1 MKRFSTLVATAALVL
16 LPLAVSAQQ
25 KNTIKIGQTMP
36 YSGPAS
42 AYGAIGKS
50 STAYFA
56 MVNERGGVNG
66 RKIELIS
73 LDDGYSPPKT
83 VEQTRKL
90 VENEEVLLLFS
101 TLGSATNAAIQKYVN
116 AKKVP
121 HLFIAA
127 GTSNWGQP
135 DKFPWSMGW
144 QPNYR
149 SEGRVYAQHVLQ
161 SVKSPKIA
169 ILYQND
175 DFGRELVSGLMEGL
189 GNDAKSMVVMQ
200 KSYETTDPT
209 IDSQMISLAGSG
221 ANVFLNATTP
231 KFGAQAI
238 RKANEIGW
246 NPSVHLLSQIAS
258 SVGSTLKPA
267 GLDKSKGV
275 ISAAFLK
282 DISDP
287 QWKDDKEVA
296 QWHAWMDKYQP
307 GVDKNDFSNVYGY
320 AITATLVKVLEQ
332 AGNDLTRDNI
342 MAQAAKLKDVH
353 VPMLLPGIVLNTSAK
368 DFFPLEQMQLQRF
381 NGERWEL
388 FGKVIDGHMK
398 AGL

>member
-1 MKRFSTLVATAALVL
+1 MKRISSFVAAAALVL
-16 LPLAVSAQQ
+16 LPLVTSAQD
-25 KNTIKIGQTMP
+25 KSTIKIGQTMP
-36 YSGPAS
+36 YSGPGS
-42 AYGAIGKS
+42 AYGAVGKS
-50 STAYFA
+50 AAAYFA
-56 MVNERGGVNG
+56 MINERGGVNG
-66 RKIELIS
+66 RKLELIS

-101 TLGSATNAAIQKYVN
+101 NLGSATNAAIQKYVN

-149 SEGRVYAQHVLQ
+149 SEGRVYGKYVLET
-161 SVKSPKIA
+161 VKAPKIA

-189 GNDAKSMVVMQ
+189 GSDAKSMVVLQ

-231 KFGAQAI
+231 KFAAQAI
-238 RKANEIGW
+238 RKVSELGW
-246 NPSVHLLSQIAS
+246 KPSVHLLSQIGS
-258 SVGSTLKPA
+258 SVGASLRPA

-282 DISDP
+282 DVADP

-296 QWHAWMDKYQP
+296 QWIAWMDKYQP

-320 AITATLVKVLEQ
+320 AIAATLIKVLEQ
-332 AGNDLTRDNI
+332 AGTDLSRENI
-342 MAQAAKLKDVH
+342 MAQAAKLNNVR
-353 VPMLLPGIVLNTSAK
+353 VPMLLPGISLNTSAK
-368 DFFPLEQMQLQRF
+368 DFFPLEQLQLQRF

-388 FGKVIDGHMK
+388 FGQVIDGHQ
-398 AGL
+398 

>member
-1 MKRFSTLVATAALVL
+1 MKRISSLVAAAALVL
-16 LPLAVSAQQ
+16 LPPVTSAQV
-25 KNTIKIGQTMP
+25 KGTIKIGQTMP
-36 YSGPAS
+36 YSGPGS

-50 STAYFA
+50 AAAYFA
-56 MVNERGGVNG
+56 MINERGGVNG
-66 RKIELIS
+66 RKLELIS

-83 VEQTRKL
+83 AEQTRKL

-101 TLGSATNAAIQKYVN
+101 NLGSATNAAIQKYVN

-135 DKFPWSMGW
+135 EKFPWSMGW

-149 SEGRVYAQHVLQ
+149 SEGRVYGKYVLQ
-161 SVKSPKIA
+161 TVKAPKVA

-189 GNDAKSMVVMQ
+189 GSDAKSMVVLQ
-200 KSYETTDPT
+200 KSYEITDPT

-231 KFGAQAI
+231 KFAAQAI
-238 RKANEIGW
+238 RKVSELGW
-246 NPSVHLLSQIAS
+246 KPSVHLLSQIGS
-258 SVGSTLKPA
+258 SVGASLRPA

-282 DISDP
+282 DVADP

-296 QWHAWMDKYQP
+296 QWNAWMDKYQP
-307 GVDKNDFSNVYGY
+307 SADKNDFSNVYAY
-320 AITATLVKVLEQ
+320 AISATMIRVLEQ
-332 AGNDLTRDNI
+332 AGNDLSRENI
-342 MAQAAKLKDVH
+342 MAQAASLNNVH
-353 VPMLLPGIVLNTSAK
+353 VPMLLPGISLNTSAK

-388 FGKVIDGHMK
+388 FGQVIDGHQ
-398 AGL
+398 

>member
-1 MKRFSTLVATAALVL
+1 MNRMSHLVATTALLL
-16 LPLAVSAQQ
+16 LPLAVPAQQ
-25 KNTIKIGQTMP
+25 RSTIKIGQTMA

-42 AYGAIGKS
+42 AYGSIGKAS
-50 STAYFA
+50 AAFFT
-56 MVNERGGVNG
+56 MVNDRGGVGG
-66 RKIELIS
+66 RKIEFLS

-101 TLGSATNAAIQKYVN
+101 PLGSATNAAIQRYVN

-149 SEGRVYAQHVLQ
+149 SEGRVYARHVLQ
-161 SVKSPKIA
+161 SIKAPKIA

-175 DFGRELVSGLMEGL
+175 DFGRELVSGLTEGL
-189 GNDAKSMVVMQ
+189 GNDAKSMIVMQ

-231 KFGAQAI
+231 KFAAQAI
-238 RKANEIGW
+238 RKANELKW
-246 NPSVHLLSQIAS
+246 SPSVHLLSQISS

-296 QWHAWMDKYQP
+296 EWHAWMDKYLP
-307 GVDKNDFSNVYGY
+307 GSDKNDFHNVYGY
-320 AITATLVKVLEQ
+320 AISYTLMKVLEQ
-332 AGNDLTRDNI
+332 AGSDLSRDNV
-342 MAQAAKLKDVH
+342 MGQAVKLKNVRI
-353 VPMLLPGIVLNTSAK
+353 PMLLPGIVLNTSPK

-388 FGKVIDGHMK
+388 FGNVIDGHM
-398 AGL
+398 

>member
-1 MKRFSTLVATAALVL
+1 MKRISSFVAAAALVL
-16 LPLAVSAQQ
+16 LPLVTSAQD
-25 KNTIKIGQTMP
+25 KSTIRIGQTMP
-36 YSGPAS
+36 YSGPGS
-42 AYGAIGKS
+42 AYGAVGKS
-50 STAYFA
+50 AAAYFA
-56 MVNERGGVNG
+56 MINERGGVNG
-66 RKIELIS
+66 RKLELIS

-101 TLGSATNAAIQKYVN
+101 NLGSATNAAIQRYVN

-149 SEGRVYAQHVLQ
+149 SEGRVYGKYVLET
-161 SVKSPKIA
+161 VKAPKIA

-175 DFGRELVSGLMEGL
+175 DFGRELVSGLLEGL
-189 GNDAKSMVVMQ
+189 GSDAKSMVMLQ

-231 KFGAQAI
+231 KFAAQAI
-238 RKANEIGW
+238 RKVSELGW
-246 NPSVHLLSQIAS
+246 KPSVHLLSQIGS
-258 SVGSTLKPA
+258 SVGASLRPA

-282 DISDP
+282 DVADP

-296 QWHAWMDKYQP
+296 QWIAWMDKYQP

-320 AITATLVKVLEQ
+320 AIAATLIKVLEQ
-332 AGNDLTRDNI
+332 AGNDLSRENI
-342 MAQAAKLKDVH
+342 MAQAAKLNNVR
-353 VPMLLPGIVLNTSAK
+353 VPMLLPGISLNTSAK

-388 FGKVIDGHMK
+388 FGQVIDGHQ
-398 AGL
+398 

>member
-1 MKRFSTLVATAALVL
+1 MKRISSFVAAAALVL
-16 LPLAVSAQQ
+16 LPLVTSAQD
-25 KNTIKIGQTMP
+25 KSTIRIGQTMP
-36 YSGPAS
+36 YSGPGS
-42 AYGAIGKS
+42 AYGAVGKS
-50 STAYFA
+50 AAAYFA
-56 MVNERGGVNG
+56 MINERGGVNG
-66 RKIELIS
+66 RKLELIS

-101 TLGSATNAAIQKYVN
+101 NLGSATNAAIQRYVN

-149 SEGRVYAQHVLQ
+149 SEGRVYGKYVLET
-161 SVKSPKIA
+161 VKAPKIA

-175 DFGRELVSGLMEGL
+175 DFGRELVSGLLEGL
-189 GNDAKSMVVMQ
+189 GSDAKSMVMLQ

-231 KFGAQAI
+231 KFAAQAI
-238 RKANEIGW
+238 RKVSELGW
-246 NPSVHLLSQIAS
+246 KPSVHLLSQIGS
-258 SVGSTLKPA
+258 SVGASLRPA

-282 DISDP
+282 DVADP
-287 QWKDDKEVA
+287 QWTDDKEVA
-296 QWHAWMDKYQP
+296 QWIAWMDKYQP

-320 AITATLVKVLEQ
+320 AIAATLIKVLEQ
-332 AGNDLTRDNI
+332 AGNDLSRENI
-342 MAQAAKLKDVH
+342 MAQAAKLNNVR
-353 VPMLLPGIVLNTSAK
+353 VPMLLPGISLNTSAK

-388 FGKVIDGHMK
+388 FGQVIDGHQ
-398 AGL
+398 

>member
-1 MKRFSTLVATAALVL
+1 MKRISSFVAAAALVL
-16 LPLAVSAQQ
+16 LPLVTSAQD
-25 KNTIKIGQTMP
+25 KSTIKIGQTMP
-36 YSGPAS
+36 YSGPGS
-42 AYGAIGKS
+42 AYGAVGKS
-50 STAYFA
+50 AAAYFA
-56 MVNERGGVNG
+56 MINERGGVNG
-66 RKIELIS
+66 RKLELIS

-101 TLGSATNAAIQKYVN
+101 NLGSATNAAIQKYVN

-149 SEGRVYAQHVLQ
+149 SEGRVYGKYVLQ
-161 SVKSPKIA
+161 TVKAPKVA

-189 GNDAKSMVVMQ
+189 GSDAKSMVVLQ

-231 KFGAQAI
+231 KFAAQAI
-238 RKANEIGW
+238 RKVSELGW
-246 NPSVHLLSQIAS
+246 KPSVHLLSQIGS
-258 SVGSTLKPA
+258 SVGASLKPA
-267 GLDKSKGV
+267 GLDKSKDV

-282 DISDP
+282 DVSDP

-296 QWHAWMDKYQP
+296 DWIAWMDKYQP

-320 AITATLVKVLEQ
+320 AIAATLIKVLEQ
-332 AGNDLTRDNI
+332 AGNDLSRENI
-342 MAQAAKLKDVH
+342 MAQAAKLNNVH
-353 VPMLLPGIVLNTSAK
+353 VPMLLPGISLNTSAK

-388 FGKVIDGHMK
+388 FGQVIDGHQ
-398 AGL
+398 

>member
-1 MKRFSTLVATAALVL
+1 MKRISSFVAAAALVL
-16 LPLAVSAQQ
+16 LPLVTSAQD
-25 KNTIKIGQTMP
+25 KSTIKIGQTMP
-36 YSGPAS
+36 YSGPGS
-42 AYGAIGKS
+42 AYGAVGKS
-50 STAYFA
+50 AAAYFA
-56 MVNERGGVNG
+56 MINERGGVNG
-66 RKIELIS
+66 RKLELIS

-101 TLGSATNAAIQKYVN
+101 NLGSATNAAIQKYVN

-149 SEGRVYAQHVLQ
+149 SEGRVYGKYVLQ
-161 SVKSPKIA
+161 TVKAPKVA

-189 GNDAKSMVVMQ
+189 GSDAKSMVVLQ

-231 KFGAQAI
+231 KFAAQAI
-238 RKANEIGW
+238 RKVSELGW
-246 NPSVHLLSQIAS
+246 KPSVHLLSQIGS
-258 SVGSTLKPA
+258 SVGASLRPA

-282 DISDP
+282 DVADP

-296 QWHAWMDKYQP
+296 QWIAWMDKYQP

-320 AITATLVKVLEQ
+320 AIAATLIKVLEQ
-332 AGNDLTRDNI
+332 AGTDLSRENI
-342 MAQAAKLKDVH
+342 MAQAAKLNNVR
-353 VPMLLPGIVLNTSAK
+353 VPMLLPGISLNTSAK
-368 DFFPLEQMQLQRF
+368 DFFPLEQLQLQRF

-388 FGKVIDGHMK
+388 FGQVIDGHQ
-398 AGL
+398 

>member
-1 MKRFSTLVATAALVL
+1 MKRISSFVAAAALVL
-16 LPLAVSAQQ
+16 LPLVTSAQD
-25 KNTIKIGQTMP
+25 KSTIKIGQTMP
-36 YSGPAS
+36 YSGPGS
-42 AYGAIGKS
+42 AYGAVGKS
-50 STAYFA
+50 AAAYFA
-56 MVNERGGVNG
+56 MINERGGVNG
-66 RKIELIS
+66 RKLELIS

-101 TLGSATNAAIQKYVN
+101 NLGSATNAAIQRYVN

-149 SEGRVYAQHVLQ
+149 SEGRVYGKYVLET
-161 SVKSPKIA
+161 VKAPKIA

-175 DFGRELVSGLMEGL
+175 DFGRELVSGLLEGL
-189 GNDAKSMVVMQ
+189 GSDAKSMVMLQ

-231 KFGAQAI
+231 KFAAQAI
-238 RKANEIGW
+238 RKVSELGW
-246 NPSVHLLSQIAS
+246 KPSVHLLSQIGS
-258 SVGSTLKPA
+258 SVGASLRPA

-282 DISDP
+282 DVADP

-296 QWHAWMDKYQP
+296 QWIAWMDKYQP

-320 AITATLVKVLEQ
+320 AIAATLIKVLEQ
-332 AGNDLTRDNI
+332 AGNDLSRENI
-342 MAQAAKLKDVH
+342 MAQAAKLNNVR
-353 VPMLLPGIVLNTSAK
+353 VPMLLPGISLNTSAK

-388 FGKVIDGHMK
+388 FGQVIDGHQ
-398 AGL
+398 